1 MSQNFYISDLHFG
14 HANVIKFDK
23 RPFATIE
30 EMDTAL
36 IRNWN
41 EAVRKNDNIYILGD
55 FCWGK
60 SEQWVELLSQLRG
73 NKYLIA
79 GNHDI
84 KNPSSTVRRYFQD
97 WKDYKE
103 IDDKGRRVILCH
115 YPIPFYKSD
124 YSESTFMLHGHV
136 HITFE
141 NEYLENLRYQIEND
155 PYERSAKNLCQ
166 FYNVGCMMP
175 WMNYMPR
182 TLDEIVNGFARFH

>member
-41 EAVRKNDNIYILGD
+41 EAVRKKDNIYILGD

-175 WMNYMPR
+175 WMNYRPR
-182 TLDEIVNGFARFH
+182 TLDEIVSGFAQFH

>member
-175 WMNYMPR
+175 WMNYMLR

>member
-14 HANVIKFDK
+14 HANIIKLDK

-41 EAVRKNDNIYILGD
+41 ETVGKNDNIYILGD

-84 KNPSSTVRRYFQD
+84 KNPSSTVRRHLQD

-103 IDDKGRRVILCH
+103 INDKGRRVILCH

-136 HITFE
+136 HTTFE

-175 WMNYMPR
+175 WMNYRPR
-182 TLDEIVNGFARFH
+182 TLDEIMSGFAKFH

>member
-14 HANVIKFDK
+14 HANVIKFDN
-23 RPFATIE
+23 RPFITIE
-30 EMDTAL
+30 EMDTTL
-36 IRNWN
+36 IKNWN
-41 EAVRKNDNIYILGD
+41 ETVGTNDNIYILGD

-60 SEQWVELLSQLRG
+60 GEQWVKLLSQLRG

-84 KNPSSTVRRYFQD
+84 KNPSAEVRRYFQD

-103 IDDKGRRVILCH
+103 VNDNGRRVILCH

-124 YSESTFMLHGHV
+124 YSETSFMLYGHV

-141 NEYLENLRYQIEND
+141 NEYLENLRYQIEHD
-155 PYERSAKNLCQ
+155 PYERPAKNLCQ

-175 WMNYMPR
+175 WMDYRPR
-182 TLDEIVNGFARFH
+182 TLDEIVSGFAKFK

>member
-175 WMNYMPR
+175 WMNYRPR
-182 TLDEIVNGFARFH
+182 TLDEIVSGFAQFH